1 MSDSDDMPDLVGCDS
16 TGSSSSDFS
25 ESDDD
30 VPAEPYTS
38 TTNAATPS
46 NAAPLSEDDDLPEL
60 LSDSDSSSSD
70 DSSSNDDHGRT
81 DSGGKPDS
89 GAGSDDSLPDLVSDC
104 STSDSDSDSDSD
116 NESQARKRRAAAK
129 AKKTKETK
137 AKKAAAAK
145 AKKQK
150 QKNAAAK
157 AKQKAKKKPKTPAQ
171 IMKEDKKEIANLRKE
186 LDELQMKAMEQ
197 ADKNERVRIACARHQ
212 NNIDLS
218 NQITKTMRK
227 DEHRIVDEKVHEL
240 QWLYKK
246 RNRMQMLHA
255 HMKHKL
261 WLHDIRVNQ
270 DEENENLAIRQELD
284 QKYNRKKKKNKKKKK
299 TKNQQKK
306 QDQQRNNS
314 HSIVGRRFKKKKSS
328 ELPHMCMLCM
338 TELYEPGMHPLKRE
352 ESKIKDFEKF
362 TTPPEGEAAGGDGET
377 KTKATK
383 TNEYLLGPKT
393 PEEVVNAGHVGGFS
407 LFCDCCNIAYDAQ
420 QKKKKQKKNEKDASG
435 ETEEDDLQR
444 LLFISEKWSRMSLQD
459 REKWTKRVKDAQ
471 TIVEKRQQSGSIKG
485 IATLSECGHQ
495 FHVECIGSYFNSL
508 SSLHVSEKT
517 VKDRI
522 SCPRCTMESFMQT
535 NMHVSDLD
543 ENKRYLNQGTEYL
556 TEEELQ
562 QVQLE
567 LKEANDMKNKMLKI
581 KSDRKLKAKAQK
593 RIREMKR
600 QEQKNKGEEED
611 EDDSEDD
618 TWYPSIPKTPL
629 YVLFDIISDCYT
641 QCHNQGIFEDVPST
655 STSLEDKVIL
665 VYECEVFEHLM
676 RYCQTDADSPIRCQ
690 EFIALLEHMEEQTFF
705 LPNGGAVTIQCHGPD
720 PNEYVHLNGQYF
732 AMRQIECKCVNVK
745 TKAHEGE
752 GEEDGEEEHNW
763 WLKKKGERTEYLYK
777 HTPPDPRW
785 LNSNQ
790 QQHMA
795 NNMLQQLMGG
805 GGGFDPSMLAGLNP
819 GMVAQ
824 MMGGGGGG
832 MMGGGGVAG
841 DALQQLFGGA
851 GFAGMMGQ

>member
-284 QKYNRKKKKNKKKKK
+284 QKYNRKKKKQKINKK
-299 TKNQQKK
+299 N
-306 QDQQRNNS
+306 
-314 HSIVGRRFKKKKSS
+314 
-328 ELPHMCMLCM
+328 
-338 TELYEPGMHPLKRE
+338 
-352 ESKIKDFEKF
+352 
-362 TTPPEGEAAGGDGET
+362 
-377 KTKATK
+377 K
-383 TNEYLLGPKT
+383 TNNATIHTVLL
-393 PEEVVNAGHVGGFS
+393 
-407 LFCDCCNIAYDAQ
+407 
-420 QKKKKQKKNEKDASG
+420 
-435 ETEEDDLQR
+435 
-444 LLFISEKWSRMSLQD
+444 
-459 REKWTKRVKDAQ
+459 
-471 TIVEKRQQSGSIKG
+471 
-485 IATLSECGHQ
+485 
-495 FHVECIGSYFNSL
+495 
-508 SSLHVSEKT
+508 
-517 VKDRI
+517 
-522 SCPRCTMESFMQT
+522 
-535 NMHVSDLD
+535 
-543 ENKRYLNQGTEYL
+543 
-556 TEEELQ
+556 
-562 QVQLE
+562 
-567 LKEANDMKNKMLKI
+567 
-581 KSDRKLKAKAQK
+581 
-593 RIREMKR
+593 
-600 QEQKNKGEEED
+600 
-611 EDDSEDD
+611 
-618 TWYPSIPKTPL
+618 
-629 YVLFDIISDCYT
+629 
-641 QCHNQGIFEDVPST
+641 
-655 STSLEDKVIL
+655 
-665 VYECEVFEHLM
+665 
-676 RYCQTDADSPIRCQ
+676 
-690 EFIALLEHMEEQTFF
+690 
-705 LPNGGAVTIQCHGPD
+705 
-720 PNEYVHLNGQYF
+720 
-732 AMRQIECKCVNVK
+732 
-745 TKAHEGE
+745 
-752 GEEDGEEEHNW
+752 DGD
-763 WLKKKGERTEYLYK
+763 LKKKRVPNCPTC
-777 HTPPDPRW
+777 
-785 LNSNQ
+785 
-790 QQHMA
+790 A
-795 NNMLQQLMGG
+795 CC
-805 GGGFDPSMLAGLNP
+805 A
-819 GMVAQ
+819 
-824 MMGGGGGG
+824 
-832 MMGGGGVAG
+832 
-841 DALQQLFGGA
+841 
-851 GFAGMMGQ
+851 